1 MHTLNPDL
9 AQMLSGEK
17 FSNGFQFDLSF
28 MNRYGM
34 LTRTERILELTKDK
48 EVVHIGCADHLP
60 LIDGKI
66 KMGTHMHTRLL
77 ANCSELLGIDTNA
90 EALQH
95 LRDKHGMSNLFC
107 LDVTKEPVFDEPF
120 VQWNLALLG
129 EILEHVGDPVSFL
142 KGVKRNLGSNVER
155 IIITVPNAYS
165 AEHCSYVNG
174 YGREVL
180 NSDHKFWFTPY
191 TLLKVMTE
199 AGLTDLELFPADNT
213 RAHGNK
219 AYTAPTL
226 VAVGKLQD

>member
-1 MHTLNPDL
+1 M
-9 AQMLSGEK
+9 
-17 FSNGFQFDLSF
+17 
-28 MNRYGM
+28 
-34 LTRTERILELTKDK
+34 
-48 EVVHIGCADHLP
+48 
-60 LIDGKI
+60 
-66 KMGTHMHTRLL
+66 
-77 ANCSELLGIDTNA
+77 
-90 EALQH
+90 
-95 LRDKHGMSNLFC
+95 
-107 LDVTKEPVFDEPF
+107 
-120 VQWNLALLG
+120 
-129 EILEHVGDPVSFL
+129 ILEHVGDPVSFL